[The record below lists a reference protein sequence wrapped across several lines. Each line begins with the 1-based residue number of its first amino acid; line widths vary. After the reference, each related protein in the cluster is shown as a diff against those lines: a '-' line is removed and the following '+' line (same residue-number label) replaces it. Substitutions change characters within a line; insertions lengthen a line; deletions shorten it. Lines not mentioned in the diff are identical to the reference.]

1 VLTAGSIWEAIM
13 SGMGF
18 HGLRVFGGALLLC
31 AWAGFA
37 HGQGM
42 PSEQKIIDALKPKQA
57 TRGLSA
63 NPAEAAREAEQQRFI
78 NSIRNRQTRSL
89 TTDERETIAT
99 IAKEKPSIDLEINF
113 DYNSANITNTAMPG
127 VTALGKALSN
137 AELKDS
143 TFIVAGHTDA
153 RGGDDFNQSLSERR
167 AEAIKKYLVDK
178 HGVAPTNLV
187 TVGYGKTQLK
197 NKDKPDAGENRRV
210 QVVNTARPK

>member
-1 VLTAGSIWEAIM
+1 M
-13 SGMGF
+13 SAK
-18 HGLRVFGGALLLC
+18 VFPWVHVVAGALLLS
-31 AWAGFA
+31 AWTGLA
-37 HGQGM
+37 HGQGA
-42 PSEQKIIDALKPKQA
+42 PSEQRIIDALKPKQA

-63 NPAEAAREAEQQRFI
+63 NPADAAREAEQQRFI

-99 IAKEKPSIDLEINF
+99 IAKDKPSIDLEINF

-153 RGGDDFNQSLSERR
+153 RGADDFNQGLSERR
-167 AEAIKKYLVDK
+167 AEAIKKYLVEK

-187 TVGYGKTQLK
+187 TVGYGETQLK